1 MDLFLLDVFH
11 WTDLL
16 QPQWY
21 VENGG
26 LWLLLFVVFAET
38 GLFVGFFLPGDSLLF
53 VSGIFA
59 HEITT
64 GAGEVKAGLG
74 YQFLKLFSIEYPY
87 SYWVDLFVLI
97 GLITAAGILGNMVGY
112 WTGRKVGPAMYN
124 WRDRFLF
131 KKRYLHQ
138 AHEFYE
144 KHGGVAVVAARFLPF
159 IRTFAP
165 IVAGIVQMDRK
176 KFHFFN
182 VVGCLLWVAVM
193 VLGGFFL
200 QRWILNEF
208 GFDLKNHLEIIVLGI
223 VLVTTAP
230 VIIKMI
236 SGGKK
241 KKTDSTSDNNA

>member
-1 MDLFLLDVFH
+1 MFLLDVFH

-26 LWLLLFVVFAET
+26 LWVLLFVIFAET
-38 GLFVGFFLPGDSLLF
+38 GLFIGFFLPGDSLLF
-53 VSGIFA
+53 VAGIYA

-64 GAGEVKAGLG
+64 KSGEVKPGLA
-74 YQFLKLFSIEYPY
+74 YQFLDLIGLGGISNQ
-87 SYWVDLFVLI
+87 WVDLFVLW
-97 GLITAAGILGNMVGY
+97 GLISVFGILGNVVGY
-112 WTGRKVGPAMYN
+112 WTGRKVGPAMFN

-131 KKRYLHQ
+131 KKRYLYQ
-138 AHEFYE
+138 AKEFYD
-144 KHGGVAVVAARFLPF
+144 KHGAVAIVGARFLPF

-182 VVGCLLWVAVM
+182 VVGCITWVFSM
-193 VLGGFFL
+193 VFSGYFL
-200 QRWILNEF
+200 QKWIYKQF
-208 GFDLKNHLEIIVLGI
+208 GFDLKDHLELIVLGI

-230 VIIKMI
+230 VIIKMFT
-236 SGGKK
+236 GRKK
-241 KKTDSTSDNNA
+241 DKDPIPNS